1 MRLLRVVAQ
10 RRVQAVKKRAAT
22 TSNTALE
29 LRRQAE
35 DDRAREQARRDE
47 RKELERRA
55 ALADLEA
62 QRALEAARAD
72 AAAERRRELEASR
85 LARSEE
91 AARKEKAARE
101 MQDKQWLQAR
111 YPLELAERLIAWRA
125 ALTPDQSASIKFR
138 IRSVLRFGRTQ
149 QTVNAPYFWTEDTR
163 LTCTMGSVLGVDKA
177 RHSVRSSKDFEWTLF
192 NSGYAPSCHND
203 AIHML
208 HRLWDRVC
216 PDGHCLVQGRYHA
229 AILLH
234 EQQYVVEKAFLHGI
248 FLMYSF
254 LGEGWMPGAF
264 VWPPVPP
271 APAPHVPV
279 VPAPLVPAVPEPLV
293 PPVPAPAPVL
303 AP

>member
-35 DDRAREQARRDE
+35 DGRAQEQARRAE

-101 MQDKQWLQAR
+101 MQDKQWLQVR
-111 YPLELAERLIAWRA
+111 YPLELVERLMRWQA
-125 ALTPDQSASIKFR
+125 ALTDDQKASFKYR
-138 IRSVLRFGRTQ
+138 IRSVVRFGRTK
-149 QTVNAPYFWTEDTR
+149 QTVKAPYFWTEDTR
-163 LTCTMGSVLGVDKA
+163 FTCEIGSVLGVDRV
-177 RHSVRSSKDFEWTLF
+177 RHSVRSSKDFEWILF
-192 NSGYAPSCHND
+192 NNGYAASCHND

-216 PDGHCLVQGRYHA
+216 LDGRCLVQGRYFA

-234 EQQYVVEKAFLHGI
+234 EQ
-248 FLMYSF
+248 
-254 LGEGWMPGAF
+254 
-264 VWPPVPP
+264 
-271 APAPHVPV
+271 
-279 VPAPLVPAVPEPLV
+279 
-293 PPVPAPAPVL
+293 
-303 AP
+303 